1 MSRYY
6 SFFCNFLLLNTSNM
20 ATVSFT
26 YVSQCLSFGLLCLIT
41 WSSFSSMIVSARNK
55 MYTHQDEQSDPAI
68 LRMTN
73 TSIKVHLTYWNES
86 SIAKLIASFIGI
98 ALLWLA
104 TIWQCYNLQEAAKES
119 ITQSRR
125 HIKFDQRN
133 VSVAFDDT
141 MSVIN
146 FHMDNAHPM
155 ASTPWKG
162 PDSMASQFLTSGEQT
177 STVTADKKNL
187 TYPVRKNLSE
197 ELSAASSSP
206 GSLPGP
212 SDATYTDCVRY
223 TVNTVPPSP
232 STSQPNSPATPISTP
247 ASTSQSSSPQFDDVS
262 LDSTPVLSPT
272 SASSHSTS
280 K

>member
-1 MSRYY
+1 MV
-6 SFFCNFLLLNTSNM
+6 
-20 ATVSFT
+20 TVSLA

-41 WSSFSSMIVSARNK
+41 LSSFSSMIVSGRNK

-68 LRMTN
+68 LRITN
-73 TSIKVHLTYWNES
+73 TSIKVHLSIYWSES

-125 HIKFDQRN
+125 HMKFDQRN

-141 MSVIN
+141 ISVIN

-162 PDSMASQFLTSGEQT
+162 PDSTASQFFVSGEQT

-187 TYPVRKNLSE
+187 TFPVRKNLSE

-212 SDATYTDCVRY
+212 SDATYTDFVRY
-223 TVNTVPPSP
+223 TVSPSP
-232 STSQPNSPATPISTP
+232 STSQANSPATTVSTLP
-247 ASTSQSSSPQFDDVS
+247 STSQSSSPKFDDVS
-262 LDSTPVLSPT
+262 LDTTPVLSPT